1 MPISKKRV
9 LSSFFSSDTL
19 SHLCNRPD
27 VTVVQN
33 QLFKFPH
40 VREGGGS
47 LGEDGHIGDRRV
59 SDQWSIDHIGDCVG
73 NLDDGFQQNNLIE
86 IVNIYLI
93 RPCAAKLIE
102 II

>member
-1 MPISKKRV
+1 MCGKVEAPLAKMVI
-9 LSSFFSSDTL
+9 
-19 SHLCNRPD
+19 
-27 VTVVQN
+27 
-33 QLFKFPH
+33 
-40 VREGGGS
+40 
-47 LGEDGHIGDRRV
+47 GHIGDRRV
-59 SDQWSIDHIGDCVG
+59 RYQWSIDHIGDCVG